1 MGWSFGGD
9 KELFTTQEM
18 IEHFDLGRIHL
29 GGPVFDIDK
38 LSWMNGHYMRA
49 LPAHDYVS
57 FLQKEV
63 FSSQTLEK
71 IVPLIRDRIEKFE
84 DFIDATY
91 FFFSGDLKFDPSL
104 LLGKGRAPADVAQV
118 LTDTLDALESIED
131 WTTDNLTKTMDV
143 FLKEKGL
150 KARDVYM
157 PLRVATTGSKETPPL
172 FESIEVIGKEM
183 VRRRVR
189 CAVTA
194 LNQLTLTPE
203 ANGKSS

>member
-1 MGWSFGGD
+1 
-9 KELFTTQEM
+9 
-18 IEHFDLGRIHL
+18 
-29 GGPVFDIDK
+29 
-38 LSWMNGHYMRA
+38 MNGHYMRSMSSQ
-49 LPAHDYVS
+49 DYVNH
-57 FLQKEV
+57 LRVEI
-63 FSSQTLEK
+63 FSEENLEK

-84 DFIDATY
+84 DFIDGTF
-91 FFFSGDLKFDPSL
+91 FFFSGDLKFDPAL
-104 LLGKGRAPADVAQV
+104 LLSKGRSPEDVAQV
-118 LTDTLDALESIED
+118 LSDALDALESIED
-131 WTTDNLTKTMDV
+131 WTTENLTKTMEV

-194 LNQLTLTPE
+194 LNQLSQSAYE
-203 ANGKSS
+203 SGKTS